1 MDSNFKK
8 KTVISLLL
16 IINNF
21 QIDKSLTNSLLR
33 KELVE
38 LLKTLLLSKFKIK
51 DTGTII
57 PGHGGALDRFDSI
70 ILTAPLV
77 LLYLASNL

>member
-1 MDSNFKK
+1 MIAQTSDLLVSCFK
-8 KTVISLLL
+8 
-16 IINNF
+16 
-21 QIDKSLTNSLLR
+21 R
-33 KELVE
+33 
-38 LLKTLLLSKFKIK
+38 KFKIK